1 MTGKVKF
8 FKDVEGYGFIQS
20 EEHPGDIFVHQTAIR
35 MEGYRVLYPNQTV
48 EFELKR
54 DERGWKAANV
64 RLVEPGA
71 KTAQVKG
78 A

>member
-1 MTGKVKF
+1 MLGKVKF

-35 MEGYRVLYPNQTV
+35 MEGYRVLFPNQTV
-48 EFELKR
+48 EFELKK

-64 RLVEPGA
+64 RLVD
-71 KTAQVKG
+71 TSSQTKG